1 MLDLFRE
8 IGQTLSTNK
17 LRTALTGIAVSWG
30 IFMLIV
36 LLGAARGIQNGFSSG
51 FGSMGTDQIE
61 VFGGITSKAYNG
73 YKEGRRIKLKDTDA
87 QAVVKRHGNHFTPDY
102 AYKLRSTTSVI
113 STQKD
118 YATGYNGVWPKHIE
132 TSGVELTEGRFINS
146 ADMDGTRKVIVLPL
160 EMAETLFGK
169 NGAPF
174 SGKRVNVD
182 GISFVVV
189 GVYEHQWERNA
200 FIPFTTAKKLNGD
213 NPEVNS
219 MSFTIKDVNTEQE
232 GEQAEQEIRESL
244 HSRHDF
250 DPSDTGALWVWNR
263 LVQHLQI
270 TAAGS
275 WLDTIVWIIGLLTM
289 LSGIVGVSNIMFVS
303 VRERTHEIGVR
314 RAIGAKPRSIII
326 QIITESICITALFGY
341 IGVVL
346 GILVLSGLNMAFG
359 GQEFF
364 QDPGID
370 LSLAFE
376 VTLVLVAA
384 GCVAGFFPAMKS
396 LKIKPVEALRE
407 E

>member
-1 MLDLFRE
+1 MFDLFRE
-8 IGQTLSTNK
+8 IAQTLSTNK

-36 LLGAARGIQNGFSSG
+36 LLGAARGIQNGFNSG
-51 FGSMGTDQIE
+51 FGAMGTDQIE
-61 VFGGITSKAYNG
+61 VYGGITSKAFNG

-87 QAVVKRHGNHFTPDY
+87 QAVVKRNGKHFTPDY
-102 AYKLRSTTSVI
+102 AYKIRSGSAVI
-113 STQKD
+113 STQTD
-118 YATGYNGVWPKHIE
+118 YSTGYTGVWPKHIE
-132 TSGVELTEGRFINS
+132 TSGIEMKEGRFINN
-146 ADMDGTRKVIVLPL
+146 ADMEGIRKVIVLPQ

-169 NGAPF
+169 NGTPF
-174 SGKRVNVD
+174 AGKRVNVD

-189 GVYEHQWERNA
+189 GVYDHQWERGA

-219 MSFTIKDVNTEQE
+219 MSFTLKDVNTTEE
-232 GEQAEQEIRESL
+232 GEKAESEIREVL

-250 DPSDTGALWVWNR
+250 DADDTGALWIWNR

-275 WLDTIVWIIGLLTM
+275 WLDFAVWLIGLLTM

-314 RAIGAKPRSIII
+314 RAIGAKPRSIIL

-346 GILVLSGLNMAFG
+346 GVLVLSGLDMAFG
-359 GQEFF
+359 NMEFF
-364 QDPGID
+364 KNPSID

-376 VTLVLVAA
+376 VTLVLVIA
-384 GCVAGFFPAMKS
+384 GCVAGFFPALKS

>member
-1 MLDLFRE
+1 MFDLIRE
-8 IGQTLSTNK
+8 IGQTLRTNK

-36 LLGAARGIQNGFSSG
+36 LLGSARGIQNGFNSG
-51 FGSMGTDQIE
+51 FGSLGTDQID
-61 VFGGITSKAYNG
+61 VFGGLTTKAYQG
-73 YKEGRRIKLKDTDA
+73 YKEGRRIRLKDNDA
-87 QAVVKRHGNHFTPDY
+87 QAVIEKHGDHFTKDY
-102 AYKLRSTTSVI
+102 AYLLNNNSATI
-113 STQKD
+113 STQTD
-118 YATGYNGVWPKHIE
+118 YATGYTGVWPRHAVTAGLE
-132 TSGVELTEGRFINS
+132 MLEGRFIND
-146 ADMDGTRKVIVLPL
+146 ADMEGYRKVIILPL

-174 SGKRVNVD
+174 TGKRVNVD
-182 GISFVVV
+182 GISFMVV
-189 GVYEHQWERNA
+189 GVYEHHWERSA
-200 FIPFTTAKKLNGD
+200 FIPFATAKKLTGD
-213 NPEVNS
+213 KPEVS
-219 MSFTIKDVNTEQE
+219 RMSFTLKDVNTEEE
-232 GEQAEQEIRESL
+232 GEQAEQEIRDVL

-270 TAAGS
+270 SSAGT
-275 WLDTIVWIIGLLTM
+275 WLDIAVWIIGLLTM

-314 RAIGAKPRSIII
+314 RAIGAKPRSIIL
-326 QIITESICITALFGY
+326 QIITESIFITGLFGY

-359 GQEFF
+359 NMEFF
-364 QDPGID
+364 KDPGID

-384 GCVAGFFPAMKS
+384 GCVAGFFPALKS